1 MRKRARLEKE
11 RKIKCTIIAYMV
23 IMVVSFILFAIL
35 HSVANQFRP
44 VKGFGGELMIL
55 LTPILVS
62 LARANSKLSKKE
74 VPEC

>member
-11 RKIKCTIIAYMV
+11 RRIKCTIIAYVV
-23 IMVVSFILFAIL
+23 ITVVSFILFAIL

-62 LARANSKLSKKE
+62 LVRANYKLSKE
-74 VPEC
+74 DIPEC